1 MSPPE
6 LFEICDLD
14 GQPGEMPD
22 ERLPEENLLSI
33 LLVIRPHLLTMLFF
47 VVFVV
52 SLVVLLLTHLSL
64 Y

>member
-22 ERLPEENLLSI
+22 ERLPEENLFTV
-33 LLVIRPHLLTMLFF
+33 LLIIQSHLFAMLFF
-47 VVFVV
+47 ILFVV
-52 SLVVLLLTHLSL
+52 LVIVFLLTHLSL
-64 Y
+64 H